1 MAKKSAE
8 KTVDPVEEKA
18 QIPVIS
24 LKGSIEMRDWLKK
37 FSKTTHYPAATL
49 VRLGL
54 ASEAKRLGFEPPP
67 EK

>member
-1 MAKKSAE
+1 MPKKLAITSA
-8 KTVDPVEEKA
+8 DPPEEKV

-24 LKGSIEMRDWLKK
+24 LKGSAKMRDWLRR

-54 ASEAKRLGFEPPP
+54 ASEAKRLGFDPPP

>member
-1 MAKKSAE
+1 MAKKAAS
-8 KTVDPVEEKA
+8 KTVETVEEKA

-24 LKGSIEMRDWLKK
+24 LKGSAEMRDWLKR
-37 FSKTTHYPAATL
+37 FSKSTHFPAATL

-54 ASEAKRLGFEPPP
+54 ASEAKRLGFESPP

>member
-1 MAKKSAE
+1 MAKKSAV
-8 KTVDPVEEKA
+8 KQSDPPEEKA

-24 LKGSIEMRDWLKK
+24 LKGSAEMRDWLKR
-37 FSKTTHYPAATL
+37 FSEETHFPAATL

-67 EK
+67 KK